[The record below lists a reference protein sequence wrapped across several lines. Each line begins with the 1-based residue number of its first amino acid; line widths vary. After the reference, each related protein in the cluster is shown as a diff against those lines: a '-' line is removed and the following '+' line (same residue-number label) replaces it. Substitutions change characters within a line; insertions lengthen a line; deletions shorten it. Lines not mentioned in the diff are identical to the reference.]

1 MSLDIRT
8 MRVAYDSPPLDE
20 ATIAEDPLD
29 QFRAW
34 LEEAARAGLPEPNA
48 MALATADA
56 KGRPSV
62 RMVLL
67 RGADAAGLS
76 FFTNLE
82 SRKARELAANPYA
95 SLLFF
100 WEPLHRQVR
109 IEGRVERLP
118 DAEADAY
125 FATRPRDHQL
135 AAWASAQSRVIES
148 RAELEARVRE
158 MAARFP
164 DRVPRPPFWGGFR
177 LVPERYEFW
186 QGRLS
191 RLHDRIAYERA
202 GNGWRRV
209 RLMP

>member
-1 MSLDIRT
+1 MGVDIRT
-8 MRVAYDSPPLDE
+8 LREFYDSPPLDE
-20 ATIAEDPLD
+20 SAMADDPFD

-34 LEEAARAGLPEPNA
+34 LEEAVSRGLPEPNA
-48 MALATADA
+48 MALATATAD
-56 KGRPSV
+56 GRPSV
-62 RMVLL
+62 RMMLL
-67 RGADAAGLS
+67 RGADASGFS

-82 SRKARELAANPYA
+82 SRKARELSENPRA

-135 AAWASAQSRVIES
+135 AAWASAQSRPVAN
-148 RAELEARVRE
+148 RAELEARLRE
-158 MAARFP
+158 VAERFP
-164 DRVPRPPFWGGFR
+164 GEVPRPPFWGGFR

-186 QGRLS
+186 QGRAS
-191 RLHDRIAYERA
+191 RLHDRIAYERE
-202 GNGWRRV
+202 GEGWRRV

>member
-1 MSLDIRT
+1 VSVDIRT

-20 ATIAEDPLD
+20 ATMAEDPLD

-67 RGADAAGLS
+67 RGADAAGFS

-82 SRKARELAANPYA
+82 SRKARELAANPHA

-148 RAELEARVRE
+148 RAELEARMRE